1 LGPPSHRCAREPV
14 ETMFW
19 GCHEHVLD
27 EKGRTSLPKEFRELL
42 SRASESPWLTAGQE
56 CLSLFPAEVFKRLRD
71 RLAAEVLNDSAEAL
85 ERLIVGNATPCGVDR
100 QGRILIPPPLRR
112 RARLERE
119 IVFTGLTDRVEIWDR
134 ARYEAAIANTQE
146 NYAQHSRL
154 LRGVT
159 R

>member
-14 ETMFW
+14 DGMFW

-27 EKGRTSLPKEFRELL
+27 EKGRTSLPKDFRDLL
-42 SRASESPWLTAGQE
+42 SRGSESPWLTAGAQ
-56 CLSLFPAEVFKRLRD
+56 CLTIFPADVFKRLRE
-71 RLAAEVLNDSAEAL
+71 RLAAEVLNDSAESL
-85 ERLIVGNATPCGVDR
+85 ERLIVGNATPCSVDR

-112 RARLERE
+112 RAQLGRE

-154 LRGVT
+154 LRGPGK
-159 R
+159 

>member
-1 LGPPSHRCAREPV
+1 
-14 ETMFW
+14 MFW

-42 SRASESPWLTAGQE
+42 TRSSEPPWLTAGQE
-56 CLSLFPAEVFKRLRD
+56 CLSLFPPDVFARLRQK
-71 RLAAEVLNDSAEAL
+71 LTAEVLNDSAEAL
-85 ERLIVGNATPCGVDR
+85 ERLIVGTATPCTIDK
-100 QGRILIPPPLRR
+100 QGRILIPPTLRR

-134 ARYEAAIANTQE
+134 ARYEAAISQTQE

-159 R
+159 K

>member
-1 LGPPSHRCAREPV
+1 
-14 ETMFW
+14 MFW

-27 EKGRTSLPKEFRELL
+27 EKGRTSLPKEFRDLL
-42 SRASESPWLTAGQE
+42 TRSSEPPWLTAGQE
-56 CLSLFPAEVFKRLRD
+56 CLSIFPAEVFKRLRET
-71 RLAAEVLNDSAEAL
+71 LAAETLNDSAEAL
-85 ERLIVGNATPCGVDR
+85 ERLIVGNATPCSIDR

-154 LRGVT
+154 LRGAT

>member
-1 LGPPSHRCAREPV
+1 
-14 ETMFW
+14 MFW

-27 EKGRTSLPKEFRELL
+27 EKGRTSLPKEFRDLL
-42 SRASESPWLTAGQE
+42 TRGSESPWLTAGQH
-56 CLSLFPAEVFKRLRD
+56 CLSIFPAETFKRLRE
-71 RLAAEVLNDSAEAL
+71 RLASEVLNDAAEAL
-85 ERLIVGNATPCGVDR
+85 ERLIVGNATPCSVDR

-119 IVFTGLTDRVEIWDR
+119 IVFTGLNDRVEIWDR

-154 LRGVT
+154 LRGAT

>member
-1 LGPPSHRCAREPV
+1 
-14 ETMFW
+14 MFW

-42 SRASESPWLTAGQE
+42 TRGTESPWLTAGPQ
-56 CLSLFPAEVFKRLRD
+56 CLSIFPADVFNRLRQH
-71 RLAAEVLNDSAEAL
+71 LSSEVLNDAAEQL
-85 ERLIVGNATPCGVDR
+85 ERLIVGNATPCGVDK

-134 ARYEAAIANTQE
+134 ARYEAAIASAQE
-146 NYAQHSRL
+146 NYGQHSRL
-154 LRGVT
+154 LRGA

>member
-14 ETMFW
+14 DAMFW

-42 SRASESPWLTAGQE
+42 TRGPESPWLTVGAQ
-56 CLSLFPAEVFKRLRD
+56 CLTIFPAAVFNRLRE
-71 RLAAEVLNDSAEAL
+71 RLAAEVLNDDAEAL
-85 ERLIVGNATPCGVDR
+85 ERLLVGNATPCSVDR

-134 ARYEAAIANTQE
+134 ARYEAAIASTQE

-154 LRGVT
+154 LRSPA

>member
-1 LGPPSHRCAREPV
+1 
-14 ETMFW
+14 MFW

-27 EKGRTSLPKEFRELL
+27 EKGRTSLPKDFRELL
-42 SRASESPWLTAGQE
+42 TRSSESPWLTAGQQ
-56 CLSLFPAEVFKRLRD
+56 CLSIFPADVFRRLRET
-71 RLAAEVLNDSAEAL
+71 LAAETLNDSAEAL
-85 ERLIVGNATPCGVDR
+85 ERLIVGNATPCSVDK

-112 RARLERE
+112 RAHLERE

-154 LRGVT
+154 LRGT
-159 R
+159 SK